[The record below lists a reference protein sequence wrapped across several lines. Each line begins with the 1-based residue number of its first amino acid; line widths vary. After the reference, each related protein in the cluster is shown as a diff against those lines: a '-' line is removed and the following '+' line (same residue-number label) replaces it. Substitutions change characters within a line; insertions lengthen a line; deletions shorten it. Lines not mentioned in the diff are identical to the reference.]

1 MLGNNRSHSNEKPT
15 HHNQRGERLHSL
27 QLDKSPHISE
37 DPAEPKINQQMQLYL
52 KNTVQERKF
61 SKIVGKDEKYIV
73 LEDSYFEA
81 INIHSDV

>member
-1 MLGNNRSHSNEKPT
+1 
-15 HHNQRGERLHSL
+15 
-27 QLDKSPHISE
+27 
-37 DPAEPKINQQMQLYL
+37 MQLYL